1 MTEEAQVLPLRD
13 YQRDGIAKLQA
24 AWDRGV
30 RRPAL
35 VLPTGGGKTVM
46 FGHIT
51 AEFLDQQPRRRA
63 LVLAHRDELV
73 TQAAQKIKSIAPH
86 LPVGIVKAERN
97 DTWARVVV
105 ASVQSLR
112 SERRLAALRDVG
124 LIVVD
129 ECFPAG
135 TLVDGRPIETIM
147 PGDFVTS
154 YDEVTGNVARQRVVR
169 AMRKRPTA
177 MVRVVLDDGVSF
189 ACTPNHPI
197 MTDIGWCTA
206 GQLSRDVHVLSFT
219 HDTTA
224 TSDVHRVRQIVRA
237 DNEGAD
243 RHVPQIGANL
253 LHNDLSRRLGEA
265 RSITTHGPDQP
276 STRVS
281 ADDRTQPDASQG
293 DSREDVRNS
302 AADQAQTTSTGRQ
315 QRPDATSATHAGA
328 ASGMADRSSGHAVRR
343 STSVPLQSRHRTSDN
358 EGVRGSGWT
367 FTLPVVPPTIGQ
379 ATGRTAGLRRVVDV
393 QVLEPGR
400 DGTYG
405 GVCPDGLVYNIEVE
419 STHTYLINDG
429 IVVHNCHHATAKTYK
444 AILGHYGAFDDAS
457 DVQVVGVTATLA
469 RSDRQALG
477 EVWQEAI
484 VVASVIDL
492 VKAGHLLDP
501 KGKRIE
507 VPDLRLGEVR
517 KSRGDY
523 QDGDLGRAMVGSL
536 APEIVAK
543 AYLEHAPTDHG
554 VAFWPTVEA
563 AQVGAEAM
571 NDHGIR
577 TEVIHGKTPLDQ
589 RRDILRRADEGRVQA
604 LSNCMVLTEGFDW
617 PRARVAVIARPT
629 QSAPLYQ
636 QMVGRVLRPFPGQ
649 DQALILDVVGA
660 SLMHNLASLI
670 DLSEKDVKIRDGE
683 SLAEA
688 LEREEAERDDRDE
701 VEPTLY
707 RGDTVAAD
715 FDPLGRAAKRVWART
730 RGGTAFLA
738 VSDRYVFLVPATG
751 PDAAPGTWDVAW
763 AAADRPIGGRY
774 GAFLHRGVELGYA
787 ARWAELHVDEL
798 ATGSRE
804 GNARS
809 FTSKRSAWRKSHPSG
824 TQVRLAARF
833 GITVEGDMNAG
844 ELSELIDGAK
854 ASPTVDTFVTRIL
867 GR

>member
-13 YQRDGIAKLQA
+13 YQRNGIAKLHA

-51 AEFLDQQPRRRA
+51 AEFLDQRPRRRA

-112 SERRLAALRDVG
+112 SGRRLAALRDVG

-129 ECFPAG
+129 E
-135 TLVDGRPIETIM
+135 
-147 PGDFVTS
+147 
-154 YDEVTGNVARQRVVR
+154 
-169 AMRKRPTA
+169 
-177 MVRVVLDDGVSF
+177 
-189 ACTPNHPI
+189 
-197 MTDIGWCTA
+197 
-206 GQLSRDVHVLSFT
+206 
-219 HDTTA
+219 
-224 TSDVHRVRQIVRA
+224 
-237 DNEGAD
+237 
-243 RHVPQIGANL
+243 
-253 LHNDLSRRLGEA
+253 
-265 RSITTHGPDQP
+265 
-276 STRVS
+276 
-281 ADDRTQPDASQG
+281 
-293 DSREDVRNS
+293 
-302 AADQAQTTSTGRQ
+302 
-315 QRPDATSATHAGA
+315 
-328 ASGMADRSSGHAVRR
+328 
-343 STSVPLQSRHRTSDN
+343 
-358 EGVRGSGWT
+358 
-367 FTLPVVPPTIGQ
+367 
-379 ATGRTAGLRRVVDV
+379 
-393 QVLEPGR
+393 
-400 DGTYG
+400 
-405 GVCPDGLVYNIEVE
+405 
-419 STHTYLINDG
+419 
-429 IVVHNCHHATAKTYK
+429 CHHATAKTYK

-457 DVQVVGVTATLA
+457 DVRVVGVTATLA

-543 AYLEHAPTDHG
+543 AYLEHAPDDHG

-589 RRDILRRADEGRVQA
+589 RRDILRRADEGKVQA

-636 QMVGRVLRPFPGQ
+636 QMVGRVLRPFSGQ

-670 DLSEKDVKIRDGE
+670 DLSDKDVKIRDGE
-683 SLAEA
+683 SLSEA
-688 LEREEAERDDRDE
+688 LEREEAELDDRDDT
-701 VEPTLY
+701 EPELY

-715 FDPLGRAAKRVWART
+715 FDPLGRAAKRVWATT

-763 AAADRPIGGRY
+763 AASDRPIGGRH

-798 ATGSRE
+798 DAD
-804 GNARS
+804 S
-809 FTSKRSAWRKSHPSG
+809 FTAKKSTWRKRQPSG
-824 TQVRLAARF
+824 TQVRLAARY
-833 GITVEGDMNAG
+833 GIVVEGGMNAG
-844 ELSELIDGAK
+844 ELSTKIDGAK

>member
-1 MTEEAQVLPLRD
+1 VTEEAQVLPLRD
-13 YQRDGIAKLQA
+13 YQRDGIAKLHA

-129 ECFPAG
+129 E
-135 TLVDGRPIETIM
+135 
-147 PGDFVTS
+147 
-154 YDEVTGNVARQRVVR
+154 
-169 AMRKRPTA
+169 
-177 MVRVVLDDGVSF
+177 
-189 ACTPNHPI
+189 
-197 MTDIGWCTA
+197 
-206 GQLSRDVHVLSFT
+206 
-219 HDTTA
+219 
-224 TSDVHRVRQIVRA
+224 
-237 DNEGAD
+237 
-243 RHVPQIGANL
+243 
-253 LHNDLSRRLGEA
+253 
-265 RSITTHGPDQP
+265 
-276 STRVS
+276 
-281 ADDRTQPDASQG
+281 
-293 DSREDVRNS
+293 
-302 AADQAQTTSTGRQ
+302 
-315 QRPDATSATHAGA
+315 
-328 ASGMADRSSGHAVRR
+328 
-343 STSVPLQSRHRTSDN
+343 
-358 EGVRGSGWT
+358 
-367 FTLPVVPPTIGQ
+367 
-379 ATGRTAGLRRVVDV
+379 
-393 QVLEPGR
+393 
-400 DGTYG
+400 
-405 GVCPDGLVYNIEVE
+405 
-419 STHTYLINDG
+419 
-429 IVVHNCHHATAKTYK
+429 CHHATAKTYK

-774 GAFLHRGVELGYA
+774 GAFLHREVELGYA

-833 GITVEGDMNAG
+833 GIVAEGDMNAG

-854 ASPTVDTFVTRIL
+854 ASPTVDTFVNRIL